1 MSSSADCGLHSSSCA
16 RLSDSDGPDYGGE
29 APTGAPVDSVG
40 IVKSS
45 HPESVEEQLPDDG
58 FNVTDEKEI
67 FHTPPEFRST
77 PTPNDDPIIGKPDEN
92 GSNPGV
98 VEEENKRKRA
108 SSSSADQRVEG
119 DEKAN
124 EGTEGTESES
134 SSSKS
139 GGGVGHNKEV
149 ELDKSNSPSPAD
161 VNAGDDDRADEFVG
175 NQRDLDGSRKK
186 ARMLTIINV
195 LRQLAANCEE
205 DMSLHSKSL
214 LEVAQE
220 KWGLFPSV

>member
-16 RLSDSDGPDYGGE
+16 RLSDSDGSDSDSE
-29 APTGAPVDSVG
+29 APTVAPVDSVG

-45 HPESVEEQLPDDG
+45 PPESVEEQLPDDG

-77 PTPNDDPIIGKPDEN
+77 PTPNDDLIIGKPDEN

-98 VEEENKRKRA
+98 VEEGKRA
-108 SSSSADQRVEG
+108 SSSPADQRVEG

-124 EGTEGTESES
+124 EGTESES

-175 NQRDLDGSRKK
+175 NLRDLDGSRKK
-186 ARMLTIINV
+186 ARVLTIINV
-195 LRQLAANCEE
+195 LRQLSENREE